1 MSHFNQW
8 RVKCPH
14 CGADSTVRSSKQMSD
29 TVREATVSCDNPEC
43 MHSWISQLVAV
54 RTIAPSMTPNPK
66 VYIPLSPRSP
76 AANLPPDNQME
87 LGMDHPPPRMA
98 TG

>member
-1 MSHFNQW
+1 MRLN
-8 RVKCPH
+8 CPH
-14 CGADSTVRSSKQMSD
+14 CGALATIRSSKELAP
-29 TVREATVSCDNPEC
+29 TVREASVQCGNIEC
-43 MHSWISQLVAV
+43 AHTWITRIVAD

-76 AANLPPDNQME
+76 AAQPKQGAQLE
-87 LGMDHPPPRMA
+87 LGMNHPPPRMA

>member
-1 MSHFNQW
+1 M
-8 RVKCPH
+8 RLTCPH
-14 CGADSTVRSSKQMSD
+14 CRTEATIRDSWELAP
-29 TVREATVSCDNPEC
+29 TVREAKVQCNNPDC
-43 MHSWISQLVAV
+43 SHSWIARVVAE

-66 VYIPLSPRSP
+66 VYIPLSQRSP
-76 AANLPPDNQME
+76 AATSPPGAQLE

>member
-1 MSHFNQW
+1 M
-8 RVKCPH
+8 RLKCPH
-14 CGADSTVRSSKQMSD
+14 CHSLAIIRSSKELGT
-29 TVREATVSCDNPEC
+29 TVREAAVQCSNIEC
-43 MHSWISQLVAV
+43 AHTWIARIVAE

-76 AANLPPDNQME
+76 AANAPAANQLE
-87 LGMDHPPPRMA
+87 LSMDHPPPRMA